1 MPHDSVARFLAA
13 LSPED
18 REAVGKQSG
27 AEQEKLAATW
37 EAELAG
43 DDLDTLDE
51 LSPPAAESEAAR
63 RAVAGTTPEAEET
76 TD

>member
-1 MPHDSVARFLAA
+1 MPNDSVTRFLAA

-18 REAVGKQSG
+18 REAVGKRPD
-27 AEQEKLAATW
+27 AEREKLAAAW
-37 EAELAG
+37 EAELAR

-63 RAVAGTTPEAEET
+63 RVVAGTTPEAEGGGG
-76 TD
+76 